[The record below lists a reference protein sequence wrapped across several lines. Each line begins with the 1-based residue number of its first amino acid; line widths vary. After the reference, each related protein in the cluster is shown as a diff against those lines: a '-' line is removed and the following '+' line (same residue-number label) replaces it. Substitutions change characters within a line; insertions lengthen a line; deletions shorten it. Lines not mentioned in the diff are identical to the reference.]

1 MIELYKK
8 GFIQGK
14 TKSKIMK
21 NYFLKIGVCVVAAIF
36 MAVSVRAAQTGDVTA
51 TVTAQSI
58 SVAVTDGAVSY
69 GTIATS
75 TTEDTTSSGVNDSQT
90 ADNDGNV
97 TEDFNVR
104 GFNTAAWTLAGTA
117 GAENYTHKFC
127 TTTCDT
133 TPSWTALT
141 TNYQQLSNDV
151 ADTGNQV
158 FDLEIGTPTTTAT
171 YTQQTAT
178 VTVQAVYY
186 Q

>member
-1 MIELYKK
+1 MSRYLRLVSLFALAAMLGGIS
-8 GFIQGK
+8 IQ
-14 TKSKIMK
+14 
-21 NYFLKIGVCVVAAIF
+21 AAD
-36 MAVSVRAAQTGDVTA
+36 TGDVTA
-51 TVTAQSI
+51 TVTAQNI

-69 GTIATS
+69 GTISTS
-75 TTEDTTSSGVNDSQT
+75 STEDTTTAGVNDSQT

-97 TEDFNVR
+97 TEDLNVR
-104 GFNTAAWTLAGTA
+104 GFDTAAWTLASTA
-117 GAENYTHKFC
+117 GSEDYTHKFC
-127 TTTCDT
+127 VSTCDT

-141 TNYQQLSNDV
+141 TSYQQLANDV

-158 FDLEIGTPTTTAT
+158 FDLQIGTPTSTAT